1 MKDGQ
6 VRKMDPTHEKRDEYV
21 ESEKLAKLANYKTN
35 TDQLLYKEQ
44 RLGNL
49 K

>member
-1 MKDGQ
+1 MEDGQ
-6 VRKMDPTHEKRDEYV
+6 VREMDPTHEKHDEYI
-21 ESEKLAKLANYKTN
+21 EPEKLEKLAKHKTN
-35 TDQLLYKEQ
+35 TDQLLCKEQ